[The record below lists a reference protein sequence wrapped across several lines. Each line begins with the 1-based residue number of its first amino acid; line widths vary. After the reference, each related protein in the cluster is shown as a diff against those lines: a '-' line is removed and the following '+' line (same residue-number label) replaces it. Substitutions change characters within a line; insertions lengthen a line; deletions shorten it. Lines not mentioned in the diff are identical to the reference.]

1 MTAPR
6 VLVQGVECAAWAGLQ
21 APAADV
27 LIVCGQGVYADG
39 VYYGEFHDR
48 DIYFE
53 HALRWPEIAARFNY
67 NLIVTSGGFTQSRA
81 PWLSEAESVL
91 RIMADA
97 GVALPAMP
105 VVLDEAAL
113 DSAENLLLGL
123 MTARLALGDTPIRR
137 VGIWAAWQFKKW
149 RFNRNAEALGIVER
163 TYFHGLAPAS
173 QTNVQVPPDDARQ
186 RSYNEY
192 REDVTEYGLL
202 LDADREKKRQRRW
215 QNSRCDSARDPRL
228 TAWPAGSAHWQ
239 RDEADGAPQVR
250 CDGLLSA
257 TYAHRHELF
266 AGFSATQAALAAFS
280 QEVTPERAHDLAA
293 AFGREVIKS

>member
-6 VLVQGVECAAWAGLQ
+6 VLVQGVECADWAGLL

-67 NLIVTSGGFTQSRA
+67 NLVVTSGGFTQARA
-81 PWLSEAESVL
+81 PWLSEAESIL

-113 DSAENLLLGL
+113 DSAEIG
-123 MTARLALGDTPIRR
+123 R
-137 VGIWAAWQFKKW
+137 
-149 RFNRNAEALGIVER
+149 
-163 TYFHGLAPAS
+163 AS
-173 QTNVQVPPDDARQ
+173 
-186 RSYNEY
+186 
-192 REDVTEYGLL
+192 L
-202 LDADREKKRQRRW
+202 
-215 QNSRCDSARDPRL
+215 
-228 TAWPAGSAHWQ
+228 
-239 RDEADGAPQVR
+239 
-250 CDGLLSA
+250 
-257 TYAHRHELF
+257 
-266 AGFSATQAALAAFS
+266 
-280 QEVTPERAHDLAA
+280 
-293 AFGREVIKS
+293 